1 MRKFYTLIT
10 IVAATFAAQ
19 AQTPLNVNG
28 SLEDWADATTQ
39 PEGWFISNTNLTNG
53 VAVKATGGAQ
63 DGDNFVRLQN
73 RTQASGNNNLGLQD
87 VAVTPGETYTVSYW
101 YKSDSETFNFK
112 HWIQWRTELGGGDN
126 ITENITTFQP
136 ENSNAPSVGEW
147 TNIIVTETAPMSANA
162 MRVNFRNYT
171 GSSFASIDNVIVYQG
186 LASVKENNIEGLNI
200 YPNPATNIVN
210 VTSAN
215 PFAEKH
221 VQLFDMVG
229 KKVIDVKTTSTIN
242 IETLNKGIYVIKI
255 NEEGKTAT
263 RKLVV
268 K

>member
-39 PEGWFISNTNLTNG
+39 PEGWFISNSNLTNG

-87 VAVTPGETYTVSYW
+87 VAVTPGATYTVSYW

-126 ITENITTFQP
+126 ITENITNFQQDIYY
-136 ENSNAPSVGEW
+136 APIFVE
-147 TNIIVTETAPMSANA
+147 M
-162 MRVNFRNYT
+162 
-171 GSSFASIDNVIVYQG
+171 
-186 LASVKENNIEGLNI
+186 
-200 YPNPATNIVN
+200 
-210 VTSAN
+210 
-215 PFAEKH
+215 
-221 VQLFDMVG
+221 
-229 KKVIDVKTTSTIN
+229 
-242 IETLNKGIYVIKI
+242 
-255 NEEGKTAT
+255 
-263 RKLVV
+263 KLY
-268 K
+268 